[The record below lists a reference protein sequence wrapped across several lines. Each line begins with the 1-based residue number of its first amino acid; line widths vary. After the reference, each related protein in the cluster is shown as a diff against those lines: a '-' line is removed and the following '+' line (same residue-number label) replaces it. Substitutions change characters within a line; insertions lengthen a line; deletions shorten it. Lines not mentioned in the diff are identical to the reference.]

1 MHDPAEQ
8 LVNTQLDPCAHA
20 SAQLPAEQSTLH
32 VAPGGQDVL
41 QWPLEHWMLHIP
53 LPQ

>member
-1 MHDPAEQ
+1 M
-8 LVNTQLDPCAHA
+8 
-20 SAQLPAEQSTLH
+20 QLPDEQSTLH

-41 QWPLEHWMLHIP
+41 QWPLEHCTLHDP

>member
-8 LVNTQLDPCAHA
+8 SVNEQVAPCAHA
-20 SAQLPAEQSTLH
+20 SKQLPDEHSTLH

-41 QWPLEHWMLHIP
+41 QWPLE
-53 LPQ
+53 Q